1 MKIELLTHCPEKI
14 PDLAKLWHEL
24 LGQIW
29 VPDITI
35 ETAEL
40 KFKSHLNE
48 TKLPLTLVAF
58 EDDKPIGM
66 CSLRENDGI
75 REDLKPWLGSLV
87 VSKVHQKRGVAQLLM
102 NGISKKA
109 KELGFDDLYLF
120 TFDPT
125 LPTYYQRHGW
135 EEIGKDLFRNHAV
148 TVMRLS
154 L

>member
-1 MKIELLTHCPEKI
+1 MKIELLTHCPEKT

-35 ETAEL
+35 EKAEL
-40 KFKSHLNE
+40 KFNSHLNE
-48 TKLPLTLVAF
+48 TKLPLTLVAL
-58 EDDKPIGM
+58 EDNKPIGM

-87 VSKVHQKRGVAQLLM
+87 VSKLHQKRGVAQLLM

-109 KELGFDDLYLF
+109 KELGFNELYLF

-135 EEIGKDLFRNHAV
+135 EEIGKDFFRNHVV
-148 TVMRLS
+148 TVMRTAL
-154 L
+154 

>member
-40 KFKSHLNE
+40 KFNSHLNE
-48 TKLPLTLVAF
+48 TKLPLTLVAL
-58 EDDKPIGM
+58 ENDKPIGM

-87 VSKVHQKRGVAQLLM
+87 VSKLHQKRGVAQLLM

-109 KELGFDDLYLF
+109 KELGFDELYLF

-135 EEIGKDLFRNHAV
+135 EEIGKDLFRNHVV
-148 TVMRLS
+148 TVMRTAL
-154 L
+154 

>member
-1 MKIELLTHCPEKI
+1 MKIELLKDCPETI
-14 PDLAKLWHEL
+14 PQLAKLWHEL

-29 VPDITI
+29 VPDISI
-35 ETAEL
+35 KSAEL
-40 KFKSHLNE
+40 KFQEHLNE
-48 TKLPLTLVAF
+48 DVLPLTLVAL
-58 EDDKPIGM
+58 EDNQPIGM

-109 KELGFDDLYLF
+109 KELGFDELYLF

-125 LPTYYQRHGW
+125 LPTYYQRYGW
-135 EEIGKDLFRNHAV
+135 EEIGDDFFRTHAV

>member
-1 MKIELLTHCPEKI
+1 M
-14 PDLAKLWHEL
+14 
-24 LGQIW
+24 GQIW
-29 VPDITI
+29 VPDIAI
-35 ETAEL
+35 EMVEL

-58 EDDKPIGM
+58 EDNQLIGM

-75 REDLKPWLGSLV
+75 RDDLKPWLGSLV
-87 VSKVHQKRGVAQLLM
+87 VDKAYQKRGVAQLLM
-102 NGISKKA
+102 DEIKNTA
-109 KELGFDDLYLF
+109 KEQGFKELYLF

-135 EEIGKDLFRNHAV
+135 EEIGKDLFRTHAV
-148 TVMRLS
+148 TVMKTS